1 MAEVEVVPG
10 DQLLQIQAADLLKQ
24 PAVGQQILLRAAVDQ
39 KDTGG
44 PAVEGNRQIQPGQG
58 ILALGRLR
66 DQQLGQRLVRHLL
79 GRAGELVP
87 EDIGGVGR
95 NDPIR
100 ADDAQ
105 LVGGDRGELTQQFFR
120 KMDVEFH

>member
-44 PAVEGNRQIQPGQG
+44 PAVEGNRQTADENAVDILLSKCKEKNIPLYLQG
-58 ILALGRLR
+58 LNKESALYDSSNNLQDKGVN
-66 DQQLGQRLVRHLL
+66 LVYNST
-79 GRAGELVP
+79 P
-87 EDIGGVGR
+87 EYAYATLMIKV
-95 NDPIR
+95 NS
-100 ADDAQ
+100 
-105 LVGGDRGELTQQFFR
+105 
-120 KMDVEFH
+120 